1 MNTSFS
7 IDYEW
12 LPSTHGDESERWTLA
27 DLAISVGSWC
37 GTEVEDVRA
46 KTVRSSARL
55 SALHLAEWFAAN
67 WWRLLWEPRSET
79 YAWRASH
86 RIGNAGHGFIWPD
99 LSFNSDWQSVHVSS
113 RPTASWEAEPIRY
126 LNDFDQFVPIRDFEV
141 GVGDFID
148 GTIAR
153 LSSIQ
158 TSQTNLSLLW
168 NEVTRERNDPESFEV
183 RMLEACMGYDPDEA
197 PQSLLV
203 ALQQHMG
210 SLGSKAIA
218 EIAAAHKGEAI
229 SHMMDLR
236 GSTSRNGVLVQ
247 VPRWAHIRDRIMAET
262 DHSAMPW
269 QRAEQ
274 AAKIA
279 RDVWDLS
286 PPIPTARF
294 CDLLGISQHG
304 FLEDQTTA
312 AWGPFIAGF
321 RDATLSDGFSISL
334 NRKYGASRRFD
345 LVRILADHLV
355 AEEEDV
361 LLPGTHS
368 RTSRQKFQ
376 RAFAQEFL
384 CPSDALLEHVT
395 DDFPNSDDVFDAS
408 QYFGVSPMVV
418 LTTLVNKG
426 VMGRES
432 LDSWIR

>member
-1 MNTSFS
+1 MSTSFS
-7 IDYEW
+7 IDYRW
-12 LPSTHGDESERWTLA
+12 LPANDGDESERWTLA
-27 DLAISVGSWC
+27 DLGISVGSWC
-37 GTEVEDVRA
+37 ATEVEDVLA
-46 KTVRSSARL
+46 KTVRPSARL

-79 YAWRASH
+79 YGWRASH

-99 LSFNSDWQSVHVSS
+99 LSFSSDWQSVHVSS
-113 RPTASWEAEPIRY
+113 RPTASWQAEPIRY
-126 LNDFDQFVPIRDFEV
+126 LNDFDKFVPIEDFEA
-141 GVGDFID
+141 GVGDFIE

-153 LSSIQ
+153 LSSIP
-158 TSQTNLSLLW
+158 TNETNLSLLW
-168 NEVTRERNDPESFEV
+168 SEVTRERNDSVSSEV

-197 PQSLLV
+197 PQSLLST
-203 ALQQHMG
+203 LQQHMG
-210 SLGSKAIA
+210 SFGSSAVA

-229 SHMMDLR
+229 GHMMDLR
-236 GSTSRNGVLVQ
+236 GSVSRTGVLVH
-247 VPRWAHIRDRIMAET
+247 VPKWSLIRDRITAEA
-262 DHSAMPW
+262 DHAAMPW

-304 FLEDQTTA
+304 FLEDQADA

-321 RDATLSDGFSISL
+321 RDGAPSNGFSISL

-345 LVRILADHLV
+345 LVRILADHFV
-355 AEEEDV
+355 AGEEDV
-361 LLPGTHS
+361 LLPGTSS

-395 DDFPNSDDVFDAS
+395 DDFTDGDEVYDAS
-408 QYFGVSPMVV
+408 KYFGVSPMVV

-426 VMGRES
+426 VLGRES
-432 LDSWIR
+432 LDGWIH